1 MIDVLRQIIIRKYKV
16 INNILIK
23 MMIFLEFSM
32 YNILFSLY
40 LYSVLCLTVSY
51 LLSVVVFS
59 QSPFSLRAQATVAK
73 SPFVVS
79 SLFVCINSPRLQSSV
94 LDKLHLSCCLF
105 VCIFVLSISWLGAKS
120 FFTMDITS
128 LHTVMPNNEGLQAL
142 NYILN

>member
-1 MIDVLRQIIIRKYKV
+1 MIDLSRQIIIIRKYKI

-32 YNILFSLY
+32 YNIFFSLY
-40 LYSVLCLTVSY
+40 LSSVLCLTVSY

-94 LDKLHLSCCLF
+94 LDKLYLSCCLF
-105 VCIFVLSISWLGAKS
+105 VCFFVLSISWLGAKS

-128 LHTVMPNNEGLQAL
+128 LHTNAQQ
-142 NYILN
+142 

>member
-40 LYSVLCLTVSY
+40 LSSVLCLTVSY

-79 SLFVCINSPRLQSSV
+79 SLPIRLYKQPKATIVS
-94 LDKLHLSCCLF
+94 
-105 VCIFVLSISWLGAKS
+105 ARQ
-120 FFTMDITS
+120 T
-128 LHTVMPNNEGLQAL
+128 
-142 NYILN
+142 

>member
-23 MMIFLEFSM
+23 MMIFLEVYM

-40 LYSVLCLTVSY
+40 LSSVLCLTVSY

-105 VCIFVLSISWLGAKS
+105 VCFFCTFNFLVESKIIFYYGHNI
-120 FFTMDITS
+120 FT
-128 LHTVMPNNEGLQAL
+128 HCNAEQ
-142 NYILN
+142 